1 MTILDFWS
9 FFTRLADTNFTLPA
23 AVLIGVWLAV
33 AREWR
38 LAAWWVLLFGFGLFL
53 VTATKVA
60 YVGWGI
66 GIAAVDFHGF
76 SGHAMRAAT
85 IAPPLAYLLAQ
96 RCTPALRV
104 AGVAS
109 AVAFAIAI
117 CVSRLVL
124 GVHSVSEA
132 ISGLLLGFLLALA
145 FIAICERHAAVVFT
159 RHYLLLGVLTL
170 LPILHARPAPT
181 QGWIEQ
187 VATHLAGEAN
197 RSAILQRMG
206 KLPANDA
213 PDTAV
218 QH

>member
-1 MTILDFWS
+1 MMMDFWS
-9 FFTRLADTNFTLPA
+9 FFTRLADTNFTLPLA
-23 AVLIGVWLAV
+23 LLIGIWLAA

-38 LAAWWVLLFGFGLFL
+38 LAAWWAILFGFGLFL

-96 RCTPALRV
+96 RCTPGARAAAV
-104 AGVAS
+104 AGAI
-109 AVAFAIAI
+109 AFAIAI

-132 ISGLLLGFLLALA
+132 ISGLLLGFLLAYM
-145 FIAICERHAAVVFT
+145 FIAISTRHATVVLT
-159 RHYLLLGVLTL
+159 RRYLILGVLAL
-170 LPILHARPAPT
+170 LPILNARPAPT

-197 RSAILQRMG
+197 RAAILQRMG